1 MADNKILLREL
12 QKYRELEKELEGI
25 TLKKLVEVYQDD
37 IAHFG
42 EDPSG
47 IRILTAEDFQYYI
60 DLMEEKSKWKYN
72 EMELGHYKDLEQQL
86 SKYETNLDELTIEF
100 LNKKRGKEE

>member
-1 MADNKILLREL
+1 MADNRILLREL

-25 TLKKLVEVYQDD
+25 TLKQLVQVFQDD

-42 EDPSG
+42 EDPEG

-60 DLMEEKSKWKYN
+60 DLMEEKSRWKYN
-72 EMELGHYKDLEQQL
+72 EIELERYKDLEQQL
-86 SKYETNLDELTIEF
+86 SKYNTNLEEIALEF
-100 LNKKRGKEE
+100 INKKRGEEG